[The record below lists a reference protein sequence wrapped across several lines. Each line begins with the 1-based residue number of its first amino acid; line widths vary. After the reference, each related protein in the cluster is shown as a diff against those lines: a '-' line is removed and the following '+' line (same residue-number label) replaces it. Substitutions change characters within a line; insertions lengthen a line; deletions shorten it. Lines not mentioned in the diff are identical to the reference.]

1 MVGTVIFTVFR
12 PRPKRTCV
20 VDGRKVRI
28 NEYKNLI
35 RSKTG
40 TNPSGITGRSSITSE
55 WSSDVDQCG
64 TAVSPES
71 GSSQSLT
78 IGTNSLSMSIAA
90 AVIPPDNKSG
100 TTTHSRSFSSVDFT
114 SLSGATVLTDLAH
127 HHHCHMLQT
136 AE

>member
-1 MVGTVIFTVFR
+1 MKSHFPKFISVSIISR

-35 RSKTG
+35 RNKTSVNPAG
-40 TNPSGITGRSSITSE
+40 TNGSSTASE
-55 WSSDVDQCG
+55 WRSDVDQCET
-64 TAVSPES
+64 TAIPTAAILPKDN
-71 GSSQSLT
+71 SS
-78 IGTNSLSMSIAA
+78 A
-90 AVIPPDNKSG
+90 
-100 TTTHSRSFSSVDFT
+100 TTHSRSFSSVNFA
-114 SLSGATVLTDLAH
+114 SLSGSTMLNNLAH